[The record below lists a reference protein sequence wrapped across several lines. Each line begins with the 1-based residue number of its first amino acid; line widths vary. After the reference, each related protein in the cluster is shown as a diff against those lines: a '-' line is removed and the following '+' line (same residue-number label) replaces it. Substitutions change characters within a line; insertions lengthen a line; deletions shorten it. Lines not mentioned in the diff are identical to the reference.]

1 MFVMKEYC
9 PTNLDFPF
17 SFFLKEI
24 PFIDTCDGE
33 QIDTIIFSFSFS
45 MLLRDSGSKSDLP

>member
-17 SFFLKEI
+17 FFLKAI

-33 QIDTIIFSFSFS
+33 
-45 MLLRDSGSKSDLP
+45 